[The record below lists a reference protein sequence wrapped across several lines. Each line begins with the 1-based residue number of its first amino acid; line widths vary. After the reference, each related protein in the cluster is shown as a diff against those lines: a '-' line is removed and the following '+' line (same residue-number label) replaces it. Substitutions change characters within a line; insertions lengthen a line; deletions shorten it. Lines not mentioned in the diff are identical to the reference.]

1 MITFALSVLLSV
13 VSSGNVGTKA
23 SACETLAPRLDGI
36 SVVVCGGKVYSYT
49 DASGNT
55 IVPSDY

>member
-23 SACETLAPRLDGI
+23 SCETLAPRLDGI